1 MYQAKES
8 VNFTSRTARNV
19 MNDGR
24 INWQKLLC
32 LASSKIMSALAP
44 FIDKRRRL
52 AFVID
57 DSLISRPFSSKTELL
72 SKIFDHNKKQYL
84 KGYRNLTLGWTDGNT
99 FLPVNFALMSTS
111 NSKNLVGSAPS
122 TTDPDRLPGSVASKP
137 QQKMSDVA
145 VQLIKQA
152 VSLGVKAQ
160 YVLFDSWYSSPK
172 MFWNL
177 YRLNLDGIG
186 MLKKSQKT
194 YFKYRGRQYSVRALY
209 ERIKHSRV
217 KIKDDYLF
225 SCMVQA

>member
-1 MYQAKES
+1 MSLASIIAWLFEARFNRYSMYRAKES

-24 INWQKLLC
+24 ISWQKLLC

-57 DSLISRPFSSKTELL
+57 DTLISRPLSSKTELL

-111 NSKNLVGSAPS
+111 NFKNLVGSAPS
-122 TTDPDRLPGSVASKP
+122 TTDRRSIAGKRCFQA

-160 YVLFDSWYSSPK
+160 YILFDS
-172 MFWNL
+172 
-177 YRLNLDGIG
+177 
-186 MLKKSQKT
+186 
-194 YFKYRGRQYSVRALY
+194 
-209 ERIKHSRV
+209 
-217 KIKDDYLF
+217 
-225 SCMVQA
+225 

>member
-1 MYQAKES
+1 
-8 VNFTSRTARNV
+8 
-19 MNDGR
+19 
-24 INWQKLLC
+24 
-32 LASSKIMSALAP
+32 MSALAP

-52 AFVID
+52 AFVIND
-57 DSLISRPFSSKTELL
+57 TLISRPFSSKTELL
-72 SKIFDHNKKQYL
+72 SKIFDHNKKHYL

-99 FLPVNFALMSTS
+99 FLPVNFALISTS

-122 TTDPDRLPGSVASKP
+122 TTDRRSIAGKRRFQAR
-137 QQKMSDVA
+137 QKMSDVA

-152 VSLGVKAQ
+152 VSFSVKAQ

-177 YRLNLDGIG
+177 RRLNLDGIG

-194 YFKYRGRQYSVRALY
+194 YFKYRGRQYSVKALY